1 MSAAKRPSS
10 GLFRRIYLTFVGTV
24 IIFAALIALL
34 VLAASSRFD
43 DAWVAEV
50 DEGFEAIEADLIAH
64 LDDPD
69 ALDRDLAGMAERYGL
84 RLGLRTPR
92 GKFLAGTRELPPPPR
107 RRRLRRLEDGKPV
120 VMRGP
125 RFAPPIL
132 HWGIRDAEAPR
143 DGAGDKTRLLAILT
157 ADAGAPGRFRW
168 MLGGTLLGLLVILGL
183 GALPLARSLVRR
195 LAAVEDGAE
204 QIADGALSHRLP
216 LPQGGPRDEV
226 DALAATFNRMAERL
240 EQLVSGQQI
249 LLANVSHEL
258 RTPVARMRVL
268 VEILEERVELL
279 EERSDEKDGRIVGRL
294 RRGLGELTEDL
305 QEIQALIADLLTSGK
320 LELAADGGVE
330 RARLVAAELTER
342 LADRFAAV
350 GVADPPDL
358 IIHGDPML
366 LERLLSNLL
375 SNARRACPDGEIT
388 LRAAASPAG
397 GVVLTVEDEGP
408 GIPAGDRE
416 AIFEP
421 FSRLDGARDR
431 DRGGVGLGLYLCRQI
446 ARAHGGTIITEDRPD
461 GARGARFVITLPAMK
476 APPQAQA
483 LAGDRPGGAEAPAKN
498 A

>member
-1 MSAAKRPSS
+1 MSAAKRPPAS

-24 IIFAALIALL
+24 IIFAGLNALL
-34 VLAASSRFD
+34 VLVASSRFD
-43 DAWVAEV
+43 DAWVADV
-50 DEGFEAIEADLIAH
+50 DEAFEAIEPDIVAH

-69 ALDRDLAGMAERYGL
+69 ALDRDLRRMAERYDL
-84 RLGLRTPR
+84 RLGLRSPR
-92 GKFLAGTRELPPPPR
+92 GTYLAGTRDLPPPPR
-107 RRRLRRLEDGKPV
+107 RRRLNRLDNGKPV

-125 RFAPPIL
+125 RFGPPIL
-132 HWGIRDAEAPR
+132 HWGIRGSEPGR
-143 DGAGDKTRLLAILT
+143 GDQRRLVAVLT
-157 ADAGAPGRFRW
+157 ADAGDPGRFRW
-168 MLGGTLLGLLVILGL
+168 IVGGAVLGLLVMLGL

-216 LPQGGPRDEV
+216 LPPGGPRDEV
-226 DALAATFNRMAERL
+226 DGLAATFNRMAERL
-240 EQLVSGQQI
+240 ERLVSGQQI

-279 EERSDEKDGRIVGRL
+279 GQRTGDAEAPLVGRL
-294 RRGLGELTEDL
+294 SRGLGELTEDL
-305 QEIQALIADLLTSGK
+305 KEIQALIGDLLTSGK

-330 RARLVAAELTER
+330 RAPLVAAELTER

-350 GVADPPDL
+350 GSAEPPDL
-358 IIHGDPML
+358 VLQGDPML

-375 SNARRACPDGEIT
+375 SNARRACPEGEIT
-388 LRAAASPAG
+388 LRAAATADG
-397 GVVLTVEDEGP
+397 GAIFTVEDEGP
-408 GIPAGDRE
+408 GIPVADRE

-431 DRGGVGLGLYLCRQI
+431 DQGGVGLGLYLCRQI
-446 ARAHGGTIITEDRPD
+446 ARAHGGTIVTEDRPD
-461 GARGARFVITLPAMK
+461 GARGARFVITLPA
-476 APPQAQA
+476 A
-483 LAGDRPGGAEAPAKN
+483 LPATGPTAGAEAKTPAPP